1 MRNRLS
7 VEDLDDFIDS
17 AVLATLATY
26 RRDGTILLSPVWFEW
41 RNGGFNVVVGVDDA
55 KARHLRRDPRV
66 SLVVYQNRPPY
77 KGVEITTDAVLSQ
90 VGAIEVERRLA
101 LRHLGPEVAEDYLTS
116 SDWDPL
122 LVRLESGTL
131 RVWDFADEWP
141 EP

>member
-1 MRNRLS
+1 
-7 VEDLDDFIDS
+7 
-17 AVLATLATY
+17 
-26 RRDGTILLSPVWFEW
+26 LLPVWFEW

-55 KARHLRRDPRV
+55 KARHLRRDARAP
-66 SLVVYQNRPPY
+66 LVVYQNQPPY
-77 KGVEITTDAVLSQ
+77 KGVEITTEAVLSE

-116 SDWDPL
+116 LDWHPL

-141 EP
+141 EPQSKTRP